1 MAGARLDKWLWA
13 TRIFKTRTIAASACR
28 NGRVYVNGNYAKAS
42 HIVNEGD
49 KVSVRKPPVLYTFL
63 VEKAIT
69 QRVGASKLPGIIKNI
84 TTKDQLE
91 ILEMRRIG
99 NNGIRDRG
107 TGRPTKK
114 KRREIDGF
122 LMNAGMDDFNYP
134 GSPDTEEN
142 EGEGAFDENGYDS
155 IFDEI

>member
-1 MAGARLDKWLWA
+1 MGHKNIQDTHHCGFGLPQRQGVNKPA
-13 TRIFKTRTIAASACR
+13 TVETGLKIVVPLF
-28 NGRVYVNGNYAKAS
+28 
-42 HIVNEGD
+42 VNEGD

-114 KRREIDGF
+114 ERREIDGF

>member
-1 MAGARLDKWLWA
+1 MALGHKNIQDTHQCGFGLPQRQD
-13 TRIFKTRTIAASACR
+13 
-28 NGRVYVNGNYAKAS
+28 
-42 HIVNEGD
+42 
-49 KVSVRKPPVLYTFL
+49 VRKRNLRQSL
-63 VEKAIT
+63 
-69 QRVGASKLPGIIKNI
+69 

-114 KRREIDGF
+114 ERREIDGF

>member
-49 KVSVRKPPVLYTFL
+49 K
-63 VEKAIT
+63 
-69 QRVGASKLPGIIKNI
+69 
-84 TTKDQLE
+84 
-91 ILEMRRIG
+91 G

-114 KRREIDGF
+114 ERREIDGF